1 MSVIIKG
8 MEMPVSGTTY
18 RVVEDL
24 EGNKYLTLDGV
35 FDGRYY
41 SISTLPKRYGRLI
54 DADEAYDRIM
64 EQEGGNLVDMD
75 CVGMGLEECKTIV
88 EAEGDN

>member
-1 MSVIIKG
+1 M
-8 MEMPVSGTTY
+8 
-18 RVVEDL
+18 
-24 EGNKYLTLDGV
+24 
-35 FDGRYY
+35 
-41 SISTLPKRYGRLI
+41 RLI